1 MLRKKT
7 NGVARRPQRTSI
19 LSEVG
24 GKTIDRR
31 AFLRGSGLA
40 IGGLAAIGA
49 TGGTVTRANAAAAAN
64 AAVNTVK
71 SVCTHCSVGCTV
83 VAEVSDGVWVGQ
95 EPGWDSPFNLGA
107 HCAKGASV
115 REHAHGERRLKY
127 PMKKEGGEWKRISW
141 EQAINE
147 IGDGMMSIRDES
159 GPDSVYWLGSAKHN
173 NEQAYL
179 FRKFAAYWGTNNVD
193 HQARICHSTTV
204 AGVANTWGYGA
215 MTNSYND
222 IHNSQAIFIIGG
234 NPAEAHPVS
243 LLHVLKAKEQNNAP
257 LIVCD
262 PRFTRTAA
270 HADEYVR
277 FRPGTDVALVWG
289 ILWHIFENGWEDKE
303 FIRTRVWGMDQ
314 IKDEVAKWTPEEVE
328 RVTGTPGSQLE
339 RVARTLANNRP
350 GTVIWCMGGTQHTNG
365 NNNTRAYCILQ
376 LALGNM
382 GTSGGGTN
390 IFRGHD
396 NVQGATDL
404 GVLSH
409 TLPGYYGLSAGAW
422 GHWARV
428 WGEDPEWLAGRF
440 VTTKTKDGKDTS
452 LQNLSGIP
460 VSRWIDGVLEDPEN
474 MDNPNKVR
482 AMVLWGHAPNSQT
495 RMTEMKTAME
505 QLDML
510 VVVDPYPTV
519 SAVLHDRTDG
529 VYLLPACTQFETY
542 GSVTASNRSI
552 QWREKVVDP
561 LFESKSDH
569 EIIGLFAQKFG
580 FHDRMFRN
588 IGIEDDG
595 VTPNIEDTLREINR
609 GMWTIGYTGQ
619 SPERLKTHMEN
630 QHTFDRTT
638 LKAVGGP
645 ADGDYY
651 GLPWPSWG
659 TPEMKH
665 PGTPNLYDMS
675 KSVAEGGLTFR
686 ARFGVEYEGDNLL
699 AEGVYSVGSEI
710 QDGYPEFTY
719 QMLVDLGWDSDLT
732 EEEKRVM
739 GRVAGV
745 EGIDEDASVGNQ
757 DDGEEAQNAT
767 EGDQTEEVQDTAEA
781 QNLAQ
786 PNGEQG
792 SSEEVG
798 EQAMSPFP
806 SDFNDKVSAVNW
818 KTDLSGGIQRVA
830 IKHGC
835 APFGNAKARAVVW
848 TFPDPVPLH
857 REPLYTSRRDLVA
870 DYPTYEDRHAYRL
883 PTLYA
888 SIQKNDFSKD
898 FPIVLT
904 SGRLVEYEGGGDETR
919 SNPWLAELQ
928 QDMFVEIN
936 PRDANNLGVRDGEQV
951 WVEGPEGGKVK
962 VMAMVTNRV
971 GEGVAFMPFH
981 FGGHFQGEDQRSK
994 YPDGADPYVL
1004 GESTNTAQTYG
1015 YDSVTQ
1021 MQETKATLCKIS
1033 AA

>member
-19 LSEVG
+19 LSKVG
-24 GKTIDRR
+24 ESAVDRR

-40 IGGLAAIGA
+40 IGGLAAISA
-49 TGGTVTRANAAAAAN
+49 TGGTVTQANAAASATGAME
-64 AAVNTVK
+64 TIK

-83 VAEVSDGVWVGQ
+83 IAEVQNGVWVGQ
-95 EPGWDSPFNLGA
+95 EPGWDSPFNLGS

-127 PMKKEGGEWKRISW
+127 PMKREGGEWKRISW
-141 EQAINE
+141 EQAIDE
-147 IGDGMMSIRDES
+147 IGDQMMSIREES

-222 IHNSQAIFIIGG
+222 IHNSKAIFIIGG
-234 NPAEAHPVS
+234 NPAEAHPIS

-289 ILWHIFENGWEDKE
+289 LLWHIFENGWEDKE

-314 IKDEVAKWTPEEVE
+314 IRDEVAKWTPEEVE
-328 RVTGTPGSQLE
+328 RVTGTPGSQLK
-339 RVARTLANNRP
+339 RVARTLVNNRP

-422 GHWARV
+422 GHWGRV
-428 WGEDPEWLAGRF
+428 WGEDMDWLKGQFETVKSA
-440 VTTKTKDGKDTS
+440 DGKDK
-452 LQNLSGIP
+452 NLMNLTGIP
-460 VSRWIDGVLEDPEN
+460 VSRWIDGILEDKEN
-474 MDNPNKVR
+474 MDQPNNVR

-505 QLDML
+505 KLDML

-529 VYLLPACTQFETY
+529 VYLLPACTQFETR
-542 GSVTASNRSI
+542 GSVTASNRSL
-552 QWREKVVDP
+552 QWRDQVVDP
-561 LFESKSDH
+561 LFESLPDH
-569 EIIGLFAQKFG
+569 VIMAKFANKFG
-580 FHDRMFRN
+580 WADRLFRN
-588 IGIEDDG
+588 IEMEDAE
-595 VTPNIEDTLREINR
+595 TPNIESITREFNQ
-609 GMWTIGYTGQ
+609 GMWTVGYTGQ
-619 SPERLKTHMEN
+619 SPERIKLHMAN

-638 LKAVGGP
+638 LQAVGGP
-645 ADGDYY
+645 VDGDFY
-651 GLPWPSWG
+651 GLPWPCWG
-659 TPEMKH
+659 TPEMNH

-675 KSVAEGGLTFR
+675 KPVAEGGLCFR
-686 ARFGVEYEGDNLL
+686 ARFGVERDGDNLL
-699 AEGVYSVGSEI
+699 AEGVSNPGAEI
-710 QDGYPEFTY
+710 QDGYPEFTM
-719 QMLVDLGWDSDLT
+719 QMLVDLGWDKDLT
-732 EEEKRVM
+732 QEEKTVIA
-739 GRVAGV
+739 GVAGV
-745 EGIDEDASVGNQ
+745 QLDGAGEAGTSGNGNQ
-757 DDGEEAQNAT
+757 GA
-767 EGDQTEEVQDTAEA
+767 G
-781 QNLAQ
+781 
-786 PNGEQG
+786 
-792 SSEEVG
+792 EEVG
-798 EQAMSPFP
+798 EQSMSPFP
-806 SDFNDKVSAVNW
+806 SDFNTKTASVNW

-857 REPLYTSRRDLVA
+857 REPLYTNRRDLVA
-870 DYPTYEDRHAYRL
+870 DYPTYEDRKFYRL
-883 PTLYA
+883 PTMYA
-888 SIQKNDFSKD
+888 SIQKNDVSKEY
-898 FPIVLT
+898 PIILT

-928 QDMFVEIN
+928 QDMFVEIH
-936 PRDANNLGVRDGEQV
+936 PRDANDIGVRDGAQV

-962 VMAMVTNRV
+962 VMAMVTERV

-981 FGGHFQGEDQRSK
+981 FGGHFQGKDLRDK

-1021 MQETKATLCKIS
+1021 MQETKATLCKIMP
-1033 AA
+1033 A

>member
-7 NGVARRPQRTSI
+7 NSVSQRAGRTNILAEAASTS
-19 LSEVG
+19 V
-24 GKTIDRR
+24 DRR

-40 IGGLAAIGA
+40 IGGLAAVAA
-49 TGGTVTRANAAAAAN
+49 TGGTVTQASAQT
-64 AAVNTVK
+64 AVSGAVETIK

-83 VAEVSDGVWVGQ
+83 VAEVANGVWTGQ

-107 HCAKGASV
+107 HCAKGAAV

-127 PMKKEGGEWKRISW
+127 PMKKENGEWVRISW
-141 EQAINE
+141 EQAVDE
-147 IGDGMMSIRDES
+147 IGDGMMKIREES
-159 GPDSVYWLGSAKHN
+159 GPDSVYWLGSAKSN

-222 IHNSQAIFIIGG
+222 IHNSKAIFLIGG

-243 LLHVLKAKEQNNAP
+243 LLHMLKAKEQNNAP
-257 LIVCD
+257 FIVCD

-277 FRPGTDVALVWG
+277 FRPGSDVALIWG
-289 ILWHIFENGWEDKE
+289 ILYHIFENGWEDQE

-314 IKDEVAKWTPEEVE
+314 IKEEVARWNPEEVE
-328 RVTGTPGSQLE
+328 RVTGTPGSQLK

-382 GTSGGGTN
+382 GTAGGGTN

-404 GVLSH
+404 GVLAN
-409 TLPGYYGLSAGAW
+409 TLPGYYGLSDGSWA
-422 GHWARV
+422 HWARV
-428 WGEDPEWLAGRF
+428 WEEDLDWLKGRF
-440 VTTKTKDGKDTS
+440 SDAEFGDKKMMNQT
-452 LQNLSGIP
+452 GIP
-460 VSRWIDGVLEDPEN
+460 VSRWIDGVLEDAEN
-474 MDNPNKVR
+474 MDQPDNTR
-482 AMVLWGHAPNSQT
+482 AMVFWGHAPNSQT
-495 RMTEMKTAME
+495 RMKEMKTAME
-505 QLDML
+505 KLDML

-519 SAVLHDRTDG
+519 TAVMQDRSDG
-529 VYLLPACTQFETY
+529 VYLLPACTQFETR
-542 GSVTASNRSI
+542 GSVTASNRSL
-552 QWREKVVDP
+552 QWRDKVVDP
-561 LFESKSDH
+561 LFESLPDH
-569 EIIGLFAQKFG
+569 TILSMFSKKFG
-580 FHDRMFRN
+580 FHDKIFRN
-588 IGIEDDG
+588 IAMDGEEPNVEDI
-595 VTPNIEDTLREINR
+595 TREFNR

-619 SPERLKTHMEN
+619 SPERLKMHMAN
-630 QHTFDRTT
+630 QHTFDRTS
-638 LKAVGGP
+638 LRAIGGP

-659 TPEMKH
+659 TAEMNH

-675 KSVAEGGLTFR
+675 LPVAEGGLAFR
-686 ARFGVEYEGDNLL
+686 ARFGVERDGDNLL
-699 AEGVYSVGSEI
+699 AEGVSNPGAEI
-710 QDGYPEFTY
+710 QDGYPEFTM
-719 QMLVDLGWDSDLT
+719 QMLMDLGWDGDLT
-732 EEEKRVM
+732 ADERAAIDA
-739 GRVAGV
+739 VAGPK
-745 EGIDEDASVGNQ
+745 
-757 DDGEEAQNAT
+757 T
-767 EGDQTEEVQDTAEA
+767 
-781 QNLAQ
+781 
-786 PNGEQG
+786 
-792 SSEEVG
+792 
-798 EQAMSPFP
+798 
-806 SDFNDKVSAVNW
+806 NW

-848 TFPDPVPLH
+848 TFPDPVPKH
-857 REPLYTSRRDLVA
+857 REPLYTNRRDLVA
-870 DYPTYEDRHAYRL
+870 DYPTYEDKKFWRL
-883 PTLYA
+883 PTMYK
-888 SIQKNDFSKD
+888 SIQDNDFSSD
-898 FPIVLT
+898 YPMILT

-928 QDMFVEIN
+928 QDMFVEVN
-936 PRDANNLGVRDGEQV
+936 PRDANNLGIRDGEQV

-962 VMAMVTNRV
+962 VMAMVTERV
-971 GEGVAFMPFH
+971 ASGVAFMPFH
-981 FGGHFQGEDQRSK
+981 FGGHWEGEDLRGK
-994 YPDGADPYVL
+994 YPEGADPYVL
-1004 GESTNTAQTYG
+1004 GESTNLAQTYG

-1021 MQETKATLCKIS
+1021 MQETKATLCKIW